1 MPGLYD
7 KIRKSKKKNLEQEY
21 LNSVAKFKN
30 VNSQAAYG
38 GGEALADPAAAVE
51 GGQKIKESAKPEKK
65 CIDGVNPET
74 GEDCVEPIKEATES
88 RNDVNQDVEG
98 EDGGMF
104 GKVKGGSKV
113 GNFLR
118 NIVGKKSYELMDAAP
133 FKQTD
138 PPSGTVSINDELY
151 DLDYNEETEDTVDT
165 CPPGYTMNNEGL
177 CEQDSPEANEERD
190 NAFKSKCYNED
201 GSRKRGVPGCSWA
214 DENVVDPIAG
224 DDGEDSEL
232 DLDARM
238 KKEEKP
244 GEFSNNLSFGS
255 QLLNNWGQ
263 NLLEGRQDRRD
274 KKDIK
279 NDKRGFTPNEQ
290 KLFNEARKSLR
301 KAGNLPGRADGSA
314 RTKAIYNEM
323 NRLNTLNEDGKENVV
338 KGNEDNR
345 NIKRDFGGQGF
356 DVGGGKMN
364 IGEIAR
370 DIRTG
375 RLSYDSDDIQ
385 NLPYEVKEK
394 IRDLS
399 DSQGSEGSNQ
409 YSDKKIIESAET
421 GTGSLDADIPEAIR
435 NQGKE
440 AIKKYLDEQ
449 RKKSANK
456 KVFMPTGMMD
466 TQNPMKKGFKMNRGK
481 LNRPGY

>member
-65 CIDGVNPET
+65 CIDGKNPET
-74 GEDCVEPIKEATES
+74 GEDCVDPIKEATES

-165 CPPGYTMNNEGL
+165 CPPGYTMNDELL
-177 CEQDSPEANEERD
+177 CVQDSPEANEERD
-190 NAFKSKCYNED
+190 NAFKTKCYNED

-214 DENVVDPIAG
+214 DENVVDPIVG
-224 DDGEDSEL
+224 DDGDDSEL

-244 GEFSNNLSFGS
+244 GEEGANLQFGS

-263 NLLEGRQDRRD
+263 NLLEGRQERRD

-279 NDKRGFTPNEQ
+279 NDKRGFTKNEQ

-301 KAGNLPGRADGSA
+301 KAGNLPGRGDGSA
-314 RTKAIYNEM
+314 RTEAIYNEM
-323 NRLNTLNEDGKENVV
+323 NRLNPDKTKFG
-338 KGNEDNR
+338 GEDNR

-364 IGEIAR
+364 ISEIAR

-394 IRDLS
+394 LRDLS
-399 DSQGSEGSNQ
+399 DNAGRTGQQSQ

-421 GTGSLDADIPEAIR
+421 GTGSLDTDIPEAIR

-449 RKKSANK
+449 NK
-456 KVFMPTGMMD
+456 GSNNSKMFMPKDGVL
-466 TQNPMKKGFKMNRGK
+466 KKGFKLGRGK

>member
-30 VNSQAAYG
+30 VNSQSAYG

-51 GGQKIKESAKPEKK
+51 GGQKIKESSEPEKK
-65 CIDGVNPET
+65 CIDGKNPNT
-74 GEDCVEPIKEATES
+74 GEDCTDPIKDVTES
-88 RNDVNQDVEG
+88 RDDINQDLGDEEG
-98 EDGGMF
+98 GGLF

-118 NIVGKKSYELMDAAP
+118 GIVGKKSYELMDAAP

-138 PPSGTVSINDELY
+138 PPSGTVSINNELY
-151 DLDYNEETEDTVDT
+151 DLDYDESTDGTGDT
-165 CPPGYTMNNEGL
+165 CPPGYTMNADL
-177 CEQDSPEANEERD
+177 QCVQDSPEADEEKD

-214 DENVVDPIAG
+214 DENIADSIPG
-224 DDGEDSEL
+224 DDGDDSNL
-232 DLDARM
+232 DLDPRK

-244 GEFSNNLSFGS
+244 GETSNNMAFGS

-263 NLLEGRQDRRD
+263 NLLEGRQERRD

-279 NDKRGFTPNEQ
+279 NDKRSFTKNEQ

-301 KAGNLPGRADGSA
+301 KAGNLPGRGDGSA
-314 RTKAIYNEM
+314 RTEAIYNEM
-323 NRLNTLNEDGKENVV
+323 NRLNTLDKDGQGNVV
-338 KGNEDNR
+338 KEGEDNR
-345 NIKRDFGGQGF
+345 NIKRDFGGHGF

-364 IGEIAR
+364 ISEIAR

-394 IRDLS
+394 LRDLS
-399 DSQGSEGSNQ
+399 DNQGRSGENQ
-409 YSDKKIIESAET
+409 YSDKKIIETPET

-449 RKKSANK
+449 KKGANNSK
-456 KVFMPTGMMD
+456 MFMPKDGVL
-466 TQNPMKKGFKMNRGK
+466 KKGFKLGRGK

>member
-30 VNSQAAYG
+30 VDSGAAYG
-38 GGEALADPAAAVE
+38 GDEALADPAAAVE
-51 GGQKIKESAKPEKK
+51 GGQKIKESAEPETK

-74 GEDCVEPIKEATES
+74 GEDCVDPIKEATES
-88 RNDVNQDVEG
+88 RDDVNQDLGDEEG
-98 EDGGMF
+98 GGMF

-118 NIVGKKSYELMDAAP
+118 NIVGKKSYELMEATP
-133 FKQTD
+133 FKDTD
-138 PPSGTVSINDELY
+138 PPSGTVSINNELY
-151 DLDYNEETEDTVDT
+151 DLDYDEETEGTADT
-165 CPPGYTMNNEGL
+165 CPPGYTMNADMQ
-177 CEQDSPEANEERD
+177 CVQDSPEADEEKD

-214 DENVVDPIAG
+214 DENIVDPIEG
-224 DDGEDSEL
+224 DDGDDSNL
-232 DLDARM
+232 DLNARM

-244 GEFSNNLSFGS
+244 GEVGANLQFGS

-263 NLLEGRQDRRD
+263 NLLEGRQERRD

-279 NDKRGFTPNEQ
+279 ADKRGFTKNEQ

-301 KAGNLPGRADGSA
+301 KSGNLPGRGDGSA
-314 RTKAIYNEM
+314 RTEAIYNEM
-323 NRLNTLNEDGKENVV
+323 NRLNTLDKNGQGNVV
-338 KGNEDNR
+338 PPGEDNR

-364 IGEIAR
+364 ISEIAR

-385 NLPYEVKEK
+385 NLPY
-394 IRDLS
+394 
-399 DSQGSEGSNQ
+399 
-409 YSDKKIIESAET
+409 
-421 GTGSLDADIPEAIR
+421 
-435 NQGKE
+435 
-440 AIKKYLDEQ
+440 
-449 RKKSANK
+449 
-456 KVFMPTGMMD
+456 
-466 TQNPMKKGFKMNRGK
+466 
-481 LNRPGY
+481 

>member
-65 CIDGVNPET
+65 CVEGKTPET
-74 GEDCVEPIKEATES
+74 GEDCVDPIKEATES
-88 RNDVNQDVEG
+88 RNDVNQDLGDEEG
-98 EDGGMF
+98 GGMF

-118 NIVGKKSYELMDAAP
+118 NIVGKKSYELMEATP
-133 FKQTD
+133 FKNTD

-151 DLDYNEETEDTVDT
+151 DLDYDEETQGTADT
-165 CPPGYTMNNEGL
+165 CPPGYTMNDEL
-177 CEQDSPEANEERD
+177 QCVQDSPEPNEERD
-190 NAFKSKCYNED
+190 NTFKSKCYGPNGERL
-201 GSRKRGVPGCSWA
+201 RKPGCSWA
-214 DENVVDPIAG
+214 DENIVDPTPG
-224 DDGEDSEL
+224 DDGDDSNL

-238 KKEEKP
+238 KEEEKP
-244 GEFSNNLSFGS
+244 GETSNNMAFGS

-323 NRLNTLNEDGKENVV
+323 NRLNRLNDAGKPNVITEGEDG
-338 KGNEDNR
+338 R

-364 IGEIAR
+364 ISEIAR

-399 DSQGSEGSNQ
+399 DNQGRAGENQ
-409 YSDKKIIESAET
+409 YSDKKIIETAET

-449 RKKSANK
+449 NK
-456 KVFMPTGMMD
+456 GSNNSKMFMPKDGVL
-466 TQNPMKKGFKMNRGK
+466 KKGFKLGRGK

>member
-51 GGQKIKESAKPEKK
+51 GGQKIKESAKPETK

-74 GEDCVEPIKEATES
+74 GEECTDPIKDATEE

-98 EDGGMF
+98 EEGGR
-104 GKVKGGSKV
+104 KKGGSKV

-118 NIVGKKSYELMDAAP
+118 NIVGKKSYELMEATP
-133 FKQTD
+133 FKNTD

-151 DLDYNEETEDTVDT
+151 DLDYDEETEGTADT
-165 CPPGYTMNNEGL
+165 CPPGYTMNADL
-177 CEQDSPEANEERD
+177 QCVQDSPEPNEERD
-190 NAFKSKCYNED
+190 NAYIKKCYEAD
-201 GSRKRGVPGCSWA
+201 GKTRKRGVPGCSWA
-214 DENVVDPIAG
+214 DENIVDPIPG
-224 DDGEDSEL
+224 DDGDDSNL

-238 KKEEKP
+238 KEEEKP
-244 GEFSNNLSFGS
+244 GEMSNNQQFGT
-255 QLLNNWGQ
+255 QLLTNWGQ
-263 NLLEGRQDRRD
+263 NLQEGRQERVEGRD
-274 KKDIK
+274 AVETKRKFTK
-279 NDKRGFTPNEQ
+279 NQ
-290 KLFNEARKSLR
+290 QALYNEARKSLR
-301 KAGNLPGRADGSA
+301 EGGDLPGRAN
-314 RTKAIYNEM
+314 RYNRQEAIFGEM
-323 NRLNTLNEDGKENVV
+323 NRLNALRDEGDRVDGN
-338 KGNEDNR
+338 
-345 NIKRDFGGQGF
+345 FGGAGHE
-356 DVGGGKMN
+356 VGGVKMP
-364 IGEIAR
+364 ISEIAR
-370 DIRTG
+370 QIRDGKLDYRNEDIA
-375 RLSYDSDDIQ
+375 
-385 NLPYEVKEK
+385 NLPHEVRQK

-399 DSQGSEGSNQ
+399 DSTTDQGGQ

-440 AIKKYLDEQ
+440 AIKNYLDEQ
-449 RKKSANK
+449 RKKSSNK

-466 TQNPMKKGFKMNRGK
+466 TQNPMKKGFKMSRGK